1 MSSRNQNLAELLAR
15 GTRNAAEAG
24 PMVTPQQVEESAS
37 VAPPTAKAPR
47 KAPKKKAPAKRVE
60 SMTTGDD
67 PAAAPAQKAPA
78 SSTDEGR
85 MVRAATLVPTE
96 LHREISAR
104 RDGTFGQL
112 ITWSCLDF
120 PEQIIADILES
131 LRSDSGVSRAPRA
144 LRSATPKNVTRQIAP
159 TFLPAENTAVLE
171 LLERV
176 RQEAADADVDPARI
190 KKITRTVLHVVA
202 LRRWAQEH
210 PPTDD

>member
-15 GTRNAAEAG
+15 GTKSATEAG
-24 PMVTPQQVEESAS
+24 PMVTPGRGETSGP
-37 VAPPTAKAPR
+37 APAAKDAPR
-47 KAPKKKAPAKRVE
+47 KAAKKRTAAKPAQAASTGEDPAGVPAGSAPAPK
-60 SMTTGDD
+60 
-67 PAAAPAQKAPA
+67 
-78 SSTDEGR
+78 DEGR

-120 PEQIIADILES
+120 PEQIIADVLGS
-131 LRSDSGVSRAPRA
+131 LQSAGGVSRAPRA
-144 LRSATPKNVTRQIAP
+144 LRSAAPKDVTRQIAP
-159 TFLPAENTAVLE
+159 TFLPAENAAVLD
-171 LLERV
+171 LLERIK
-176 RQEAADADVDPARI
+176 QEAAAADVDPSRV
-190 KKITRTVLHVVA
+190 KKITRTVLHVAA